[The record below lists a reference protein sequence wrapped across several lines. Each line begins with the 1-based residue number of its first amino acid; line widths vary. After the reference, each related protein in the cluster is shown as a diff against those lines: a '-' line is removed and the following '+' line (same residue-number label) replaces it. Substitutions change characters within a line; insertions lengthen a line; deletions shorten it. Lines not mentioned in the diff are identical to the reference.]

1 MNAPLSLFSAE
12 ELRASRSLSP
22 ACEKDWKTRVGTW
35 PSDSLNLL
43 ASCGPS
49 GWYGRTSPECCLLA
63 KDGILAPSSGRWQN
77 SGMGSHT
84 ECVTLSGLESPS
96 AVVVSSLSDV
106 LETGEVPQ
114 RFFLSPKACAGILRR
129 AEKRGKKLP
138 PQLYKALHTVAQEMN
153 E

>member
-1 MNAPLSLFSAE
+1 MEQLTFLSGEPPAK
-12 ELRASRSLSP
+12 ASRSRGSEKALKIPEEILHLPTVQFLINLSP
-22 ACEKDWKTRVGTW
+22 SGLSGKT
-35 PSDSLNLL
+35 SL
-43 ASCGPS
+43 ASCLP
-49 GWYGRTSPECCLLA
+49 TE
-63 KDGILAPSSGRWQN
+63 DGTLVPSSGRWQN

-96 AVVVSSLSDV
+96 DVVVSSLSDV

-138 PQLYKALHTVAQEMN
+138 PQLYKALHTVAQEMS